1 MNGRTEVEPPEKPG
15 EGVRAVDRALQIL
28 MAFTADDHRLT
39 AGELTK
45 RVGLS
50 RPTLYRLLHTLE
62 NSGFIVSSGDPQRF
76 ELGPS
81 VAHLA
86 HVWSASLD
94 IATIAQPMMRRLWDQ
109 TGETVSLL
117 VHQGN
122 SRICVAELASGQP
135 LSFKRGVG
143 YREDVTLGASG
154 RVILAHVPS
163 PETYINRDKAKPT
176 DVVEY
181 LDRLKRIR
189 EQGYEIS
196 RDELIKG
203 AVAVAVPFF
212 MGDGKV
218 AGSLAVFGPGVRV
231 DGQHVQTFAAMLIVE
246 AAALSQALG
255 QRLVSKN
262 AAKA

>member
-1 MNGRTEVEPPEKPG
+1 
-15 EGVRAVDRALQIL
+15 

-62 NSGFIVSSGDPQRF
+62 KSGFIVSSGDPQRF

-86 HVWSASLD
+86 HVWSSSLD
-94 IATIAQPMMRRLWDQ
+94 IATIAQPMLRRLWDQ

-143 YREDVTLGASG
+143 YREDVTVGASG
-154 RVILAHVPS
+154 RVILAHVS
-163 PETYINRDKAKPT
+163 APESYLNHENTQLIDLTN
-176 DVVEY
+176 Y

-189 EQGYEIS
+189 ERGYEIS
-196 RDELIKG
+196 RDELIQG

-212 MGDGKV
+212 MGDRKV
-218 AGSLAVFGPGVRV
+218 AGSLAVFGPSVRV
-231 DGQHVQTFAAMLIVE
+231 NDERVLVFADLLKSE
-246 AAALSQALG
+246 AEALSKALG
-255 QRLVSKN
+255 QRSIRVK
-262 AAKA
+262 